1 MSYYN
6 IQKNVEQ
13 YIQMAEG
20 YDGKLLIEVL
30 GKYLPEGATVLELG
44 IGPGKDL
51 MLLGEKFS
59 VTGSDVSTLFL
70 ERFKASNPNADLLQL
85 DAVTMKTDRKFDC
98 IYSNKVL
105 YHLTQEELT
114 QSLKQ
119 QLRVLKPNGLA
130 HHSFWYGEGNE
141 EMHGLQFTYYTE
153 EKLHEVIGKSYDIV
167 EMKRYTEMDEN
178 DSIYILLRRQM

>member
-20 YDGKLLIEVL
+20 YDGKLLIDVL
-30 GKYLPEGATVLELG
+30 GKHLPEGSTVLELG
-44 IGPGKDL
+44 MGPGKDL
-51 MLLGEKFS
+51 MLLGEKFN
-59 VTGSDVSTLFL
+59 VTGSDVSPLFL
-70 ERFKASNPNADLLQL
+70 ERFKASNPDADLLQL

-105 YHLTQEELT
+105 YHLTQEQLI

-119 QLRVLKPNGLA
+119 QLQALKPNGLA
-130 HHSFWYGEGNE
+130 HHSFWYGEGSE

-153 EKLHEVIGKSYDIV
+153 EKLQEIIGESYDIV
-167 EMKRYTEMDEN
+167 EMQRYTEMDED
-178 DSIYILLRRQM
+178 DSIYILLRKHN